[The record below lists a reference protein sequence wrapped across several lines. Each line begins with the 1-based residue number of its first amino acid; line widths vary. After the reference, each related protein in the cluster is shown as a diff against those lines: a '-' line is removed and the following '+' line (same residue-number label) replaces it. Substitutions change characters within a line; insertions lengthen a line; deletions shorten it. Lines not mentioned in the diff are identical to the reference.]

1 MKKKLSS
8 FNCQRKYLDTYKQ
21 RCVSILSFFVMFAL
35 FSVSTFAQN
44 KVSVSGKVTDS
55 TGESIPGVS
64 VLVKGTTLGTIT
76 DIDGN
81 YSLTDIS
88 EDATLVFSFVGLKT
102 QEVLIAGKTKID
114 LQMENDAIGM
124 DEVVVVGYGTQKKSD
139 ITGSVTSVPA
149 DRLENIPVTNVMQAV
164 QGAVSGM
171 NISQVSSIPGEAPS
185 VLIRGGGSLTASTAP
200 YVVVDGVPITKMG
213 GSMND
218 INPND
223 IKSIEIL
230 KDASAVA
237 IYGMNGANGVI
248 LITTKRGKTET
259 PTVRYSAYI
268 GVDDFAHVPEMCST
282 DELLARYA
290 EGNRING
297 SALYAAPLKYEYEV
311 ENYENGRT
319 IDWIDAVSQT
329 GIQQNHNVSI
339 SGGTEKLNYY
349 VSADYIDQKGVIKG
363 YNYKRYSIRTNI
375 DAQVTDYLKIGTSS
389 AIIHHNR
396 DGGRANLL
404 NAEAMSP
411 YGRMYEEDGSY
422 TIYPMYSET
431 LWANPLLPTT
441 TDPERRQYNI
451 NLNGFADLDFG
462 KITKKLEGLSYEL
475 NAGFSYKP
483 VRNSSYTGASVNDQ
497 LGTAVIHHYETQ
509 AYTIENI
516 LKYSRDFAK
525 HHIDLTGVYSA
536 QERMYTENRAQ
547 AQGFVNDELEWN
559 RMQAGSSSSVTSFTD
574 RYAANSQMGR
584 LNYSYDSR
592 YLFTATVRRDGSSV
606 FADGKKYGT
615 FPSVALGWNIHKE
628 SFFAGLDAVNNLKLR
643 LSYGTSGNE
652 ALNPYR
658 TFTTTSD
665 VQIALAGSTNIA
677 MVASQLGNSDLS
689 WETKESL
696 NIGVD
701 FGLLNNRINGT
712 LDVYKT
718 KNTDL
723 LLRRNLPAASGFGN
737 VYSNIGQTEG
747 KGIELTLNSVNM
759 VKNDFKWSSTVV
771 FTANKSEI
779 VELYGDGEDDR
790 GNGWYLG
797 EAIDAVRD
805 YDMVGIWQVDDINA
819 GNQNGW
825 DPVADAGDVKLADLD
840 DSGEID
846 DEDRHIV
853 GQRSPKWTGGL
864 TNTFTYKNLS
874 LNIFIQTVQ
883 GGMKRNAHIG
893 MASDE
898 LQRRNSF
905 AEIGYWTPENE
916 SNKWRSLSNNSNK
929 HGYGFNYK
937 NNYTRIKDVT
947 LNYNFSKS
955 LLQKVGVDAL
965 SIYVSGR
972 NLYTFTDWIG
982 WDPEEREI
990 TRGSNNW
997 DINYPSVKT
1006 IVFGVNLTL

>member
-8 FNCQRKYLDTYKQ
+8 FNYLREYFDTWKK
-21 RCVSILSFFVMFAL
+21 RCVSVLTLSAMVML
-35 FSVSTFAQN
+35 FSINTFAQST
-44 KVSVSGKVTDS
+44 VSVSGKVKDS
-55 TGESIPGVS
+55 SGEAIPGVS
-64 VLVKGTTLGTIT
+64 VLVKGTTTGTIT
-76 DIDGN
+76 DFEGN
-81 YSLTDIS
+81 YILSNVPQ
-88 EDATLVFSFVGLKT
+88 EATIIFSFVGMKS
-102 QEVLIAGKTKID
+102 QEIILAGQTSINVI
-114 LQMENDAIGM
+114 MEDDAIGM

-139 ITGSVTSVPA
+139 ITGSVTSVPS

-171 NISQVSSIPGEAPS
+171 NISQTSSIPGEAPS
-185 VLIRGGGSLTASTAP
+185 VLIRGGGSLTASTEP

-223 IKSIEIL
+223 IKSIEVL

-268 GVDDFAHVPEMCST
+268 GLDDYAHVPEMCST

-297 SALYAAPLKYEYEV
+297 SALYAAPVKYEYEV
-311 ENYENGRT
+311 ENYENGHT
-319 IDWIDAVSQT
+319 IDWIDAISQT

-349 VSADYIDQKGVIKG
+349 VSADYMGQKGVIKG

-375 DAQVTDYLKIGTSS
+375 DAQVTGYLKVGTSS

-411 YGRMYEEDGSY
+411 YGRMYDEDGSY

-462 KITKKLEGLSYEL
+462 KMTKKLEGLSYEL

-483 VRNSSYTGASVNDQ
+483 IRNSSYTGASVNDQ
-497 LGTAVIHHYETQ
+497 LGTATIHHYETQ

-525 HHIDLTGVYSA
+525 HHFDLTGVYSA
-536 QERMYTENRAQ
+536 QERMYTENRAI
-547 AQGFVNDELEWN
+547 ATGFVNDELEWN

-615 FPSVALGWNIHKE
+615 FPSVALGWNISRE
-628 SFFAGLDAVNNLKLR
+628 SFFEGLDAINNLKLR

-652 ALNPYR
+652 ALNPYK

-665 VQIALAGSTNIA
+665 VQIAMAGSTNIA

-689 WETKESL
+689 WEKKESL
-696 NIGVD
+696 NIGID

-712 LDVYKT
+712 IDVYKT
-718 KNTDL
+718 NNTDL
-723 LLRRNLPAASGFGN
+723 LLERNLPAASGFEN
-737 VYSNIGQTEG
+737 VISNIGKTEG

-759 VKNDFKWSSTVV
+759 VKTDFKWSSTVV

-779 VELYGDGEDDR
+779 VELYGDGEDDL

-805 YDMVGIWQVDDINA
+805 YDQVGIWQEADINA
-819 GNQNGW
+819 GTQENW
-825 DPVADAGDVKLADLD
+825 DPVADAGDLKLADID
-840 DSGEID
+840 NSGEID
-846 DEDRHIV
+846 DNDRHII
-853 GQRSPKWTGGL
+853 GQKSPKWTGGL

-883 GGMKRNAHIG
+883 GAMKSNAHIG
-893 MASDE
+893 MAADE

-905 AEIGYWTPENE
+905 AEIGYWTPENQ
-916 SNKWRSLSNNSNK
+916 SNTWRSLSNNSNK
-929 HGYGFNYK
+929 HGYGFYYK
-937 NNYTRIKDVT
+937 NNYTRIKDIT
-947 LNYNFSKS
+947 LNYNFSKQ
-955 LLQKVGVDAL
+955 LLKKVGVDAL
-965 SIYVSGR
+965 SIYLSGR

-990 TRGSNNW
+990 TRGSDNW